1 MPQPLPVA
9 SAPAES
15 ETSSPLTK
23 NLESRFKNKY
33 VVGSLEGDG
42 DSNSIVLSR
51 TQLNNMTTYL
61 RTYISKMKGAKTAIE
76 YCEIG
81 MTKDEFMSV
90 YLLIEGRRNSSVMIS
105 HMTLVLPTRW
115 KSLPTSLKS
124 SKTHRTKWISVRWSV
139 PSSIHWM
146 TRYVLPSDW
155 LMHRISIIV
164 CCSSSMSMILMVRIT
179 CPNRTSK
186 ISFQRC
192 ISLLITTRLSSY
204 AMYPSLPNSSSKDI
218 EISINSIFIMKKGDN
233 QGLFFFVYSMKSIQE
248 ATRNSK
254 TCVST
259 IPSWTPTLVCLLMI
273 LKARSRSLRPLIC
286 IVNRTL

>member
-1 MPQPLPVA
+1 
-9 SAPAES
+9 
-15 ETSSPLTK
+15 
-23 NLESRFKNKY
+23 
-33 VVGSLEGDG
+33 
-42 DSNSIVLSR
+42 
-51 TQLNNMTTYL
+51 
-61 RTYISKMKGAKTAIE
+61 
-76 YCEIG
+76 
-81 MTKDEFMSV
+81 
-90 YLLIEGRRNSSVMIS
+90 MIS